1 MGKKFKRG
9 MTGVLLSL
17 LMVLSVLGFNPWTG
31 NVANT
36 TSLISEV
43 NAAANYGLK
52 SNIQDGTILHAFN
65 WTLNDIKNELPNIAA
80 AGFTTVQTSPLQP
93 HAYGD
98 NGDEWYWLY
107 QPTEFVIGNNIGSRQ
122 DLINL
127 CNEADKYGI
136 KIMVDVVANHLAG
149 GKRGVPEYLKKY
161 EYYHNTEWD
170 SNKKNVDWCNR
181 YQVTHCDIGLP
192 DLNSEHGD
200 IQRFVRAYVDDL
212 KSCGVDGIRFDAAK
226 HIALPSENCNFWPAV
241 TNNGMYNYG
250 EILVGPDDRES
261 GNEGLMKEYTNY
273 MSVTD
278 SNYGKWVRRSFDSGN
293 APSGYGNWS
302 TPKKGSIANDKLV
315 YWAESHDTWS
325 NNRDDKEGHSIDMS
339 QNTIDRAYAVV
350 ASRNDIAA
358 LYFSRPSANVKEQI
372 KMCKKGS
379 THFTSKEVAAINHF
393 HNAMDGKDD
402 WYENDDNVAVV
413 TRKNGGAVI
422 ALGSGSNRYVNVV
435 NAGHYAKTGTYK
447 DEISGNTFTVTYDRI
462 EGTVGSTG
470 IAVIYEQKNPDPVSV
485 ESVSLDKTDLTVYE
499 DDTAK
504 LTETVL
510 PSNATNKSV
519 TWFSSDESVATV
531 SNGTVKAH
539 NKGTATITVKTNDGG
554 YTATCKVNVEK
565 QSNNKKRVY
574 FDNTSNWS
582 TVKAY
587 IWKKGTNTA
596 VKAWPG
602 TDMQKDSD
610 GKYYIDVDF
619 NKGYNMII
627 FTNGS
632 GKQTDDL
639 SIPTTEN
646 LYTYKTGKWSVKG
659 DSPVIETKRVYFKN
673 TSNWS
678 TVKAYIWK
686 KGTNNAV
693 QAWPGTDMKK
703 DADGTYYVDVNVKD
717 GYNMIIFTD
726 GKGTQTADLSIPT
739 DSKNYYK
746 YNSNSWSVK

>member
-43 NAAANYGLK
+43 NAATNYGLK

-98 NGDEWYWLY
+98 KGDEWYWLY

-122 DLINL
+122 DLIDL

-149 GKRGVPEYLKKY
+149 GKRGVPDYLKKY

-170 SNKKNVDWCNR
+170 SNKNNVDWCNR

-226 HIALPSENCNFWPAV
+226 HIALPSESCNFWPAV

-278 SNYGKWVRRSFDSGN
+278 SNYGKWVRRSFNSGN

-325 NNRDDKEGHSIDMS
+325 NNRDDEEGHSIDMS

-372 KMCKKGS
+372 KMCEKGS

-402 WYENDDNVAVV
+402 WYENDNNIAVV
-413 TRKNGGAVI
+413 TRKDGGAVI
-422 ALGSGSNRYVNVV
+422 ALGSGSNKNVKV
-435 NAGHYAKTGTYK
+435 KNAGHYAKPGTYT
-447 DEISGNTFTVTYDRI
+447 DEISGSTFTVTYDTI
-462 EGTVGSTG
+462 EGYVGSTG
-470 IAVIYEQKNPDPVSV
+470 IAVIYENEYIPV
-485 ESVSLDKTDLTVYE
+485 ESVSLDNTKLKINVNE
-499 DDTAK
+499 TAK

-510 PSNATNKSV
+510 PSNATERSV
-519 TWFSSDESVATV
+519 TWTSSDESVATV
-531 SNGTVKAH
+531 SNGTVTGK
-539 NKGTATITVKTNDGG
+539 KEGTAYITVKTNDGG
-554 YTATCKVNVEK
+554 YTATCEVKVNYV
-565 QSNNKKRVY
+565 SHKRVY

-587 IWKKGTNTA
+587 IWKKGTNNA

-602 TDMQKDSD
+602 TDMQKD
-610 GKYYIDVDF
+610 
-619 NKGYNMII
+619 
-627 FTNGS
+627 
-632 GKQTDDL
+632 
-639 SIPTTEN
+639 
-646 LYTYKTGKWSVKG
+646 
-659 DSPVIETKRVYFKN
+659 
-673 TSNWS
+673 
-678 TVKAYIWK
+678 
-686 KGTNNAV
+686 
-693 QAWPGTDMKK
+693 
-703 DADGTYYVDVNVKD
+703 ADGTYYVDVKVKE

-726 GKGTQTADLSIPT
+726 GNGTQTADLAIPT
-739 DSKNYYK
+739 DSKNYYI